1 MKKNL
6 DFIPANPGQAKDQ
19 IMAKNIGLFDDE
31 YDLKKEHDFFEN
43 QQAKAKCLHG
53 DFKKSYHHDNG
64 KEVDEFGLLKNV
76 KKMKRNAQSLKQ
88 GVEDLSTKSQ
98 SHASERPNRMRN
110 TNAKF
115 ENSSNAYQTFLNDK
129 SELPRLSI
137 LDNYKQIMRIMTNS
151 YMKGSEYQNK
161 FKNRMEKDIINDEE
175 YQKFK
180 EEETNTKKMSTIL
193 KSLNVPFRKSQP
205 NKLGGTVQNN
215 SSLL

>member
-1 MKKNL
+1 M
-6 DFIPANPGQAKDQ
+6 
-19 IMAKNIGLFDDE
+19 
-31 YDLKKEHDFFEN
+31 KKEHDFFEH
-43 QQAKAKCLHG
+43 QTQKSKCLYG
-53 DFKKSYHHDNG
+53 DFKKAYHHDAGND
-64 KEVDEFGLLKNV
+64 VDEFGIVK
-76 KKMKRNAQSLKQ
+76 KKMKRSSKSHEQ
-88 GVEDLSTKSQ
+88 GVEDGQSTQSQ
-98 SHASERPNRMRN
+98 STAPEKPSRLRN

-115 ENSSNAYQTFLNDK
+115 ENSTNGYQTFLNDK

-205 NKLGGTVQNN
+205 GRLGGVMSN
-215 SSLL
+215 STNIGR